1 METSMTAMNICE
13 ILWVGFLVVWI
24 IWAVRTKPTQMRE
37 GVSSRL
43 SYTVINVVAFYLM
56 FSGDVPRQYLRT
68 RLFSPNAVTE
78 AVGIAITFAGIVFAV
93 WARAYLGGNWS
104 STVTLKVGHQL
115 VRSGP
120 YRWVR
125 HPIYTGM
132 ILAMLGTAIVRAQ
145 VRGAIAVVLVY
156 IGFKIKSKIEERVM
170 TETFGTQY
178 DDYRTSTGAILP
190 KLRF

>member
-1 METSMTAMNICE
+1 MNICE

-37 GVSSRL
+37 GVSSCL
-43 SYTVINVVAFYLM
+43 SYTIINVAAFYLM
-56 FSGDVPRQYLRT
+56 FSGDVPLQYLRT
-68 RLFSPNAVTE
+68 HLFSSNPVTE

-93 WARAYLGGNWS
+93 WARVYLGGNWS

-132 ILAMLGTAIVRAQ
+132 ILGMLGTAIVRAQ

-178 DDYRTSTGAILP
+178 DDYRSSTGAILP